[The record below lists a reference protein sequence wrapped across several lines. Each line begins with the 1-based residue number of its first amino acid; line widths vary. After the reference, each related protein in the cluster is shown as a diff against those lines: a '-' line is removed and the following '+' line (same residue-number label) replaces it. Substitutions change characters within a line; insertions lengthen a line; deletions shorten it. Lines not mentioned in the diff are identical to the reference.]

1 MSNSEWSDGAP
12 TGLKQRSK
20 DLASKASQI
29 ISKTDSDQKEK
40 GICLSIESEQSI
52 KRVCTDSDDDD
63 EERNQMLSA
72 FALDLQLLS
81 RDPNPPK
88 ETLFSVLDVLQVLL
102 FVFEGINEA
111 KAQVVD
117 HHQLSPIM
125 SFC

>member
-1 MSNSEWSDGAP
+1 
-12 TGLKQRSK
+12 
-20 DLASKASQI
+20 
-29 ISKTDSDQKEK
+29 
-40 GICLSIESEQSI
+40 
-52 KRVCTDSDDDD
+52 
-63 EERNQMLSA
+63 MLSA
-72 FALDLQLLS
+72 FALNLQLLS